1 MHRKDPVTDR
11 QFMRAAVE
19 DPACLS
25 AVVER
30 YRGSLLAFVFRY
42 VGDRETAEDIVQET
56 FLRALRHRQKLA
68 GVRYVST
75 WFHTIAANMAK
86 SELRRRKRWRQ
97 EALAEDEGWIELV
110 DGGAKPD
117 QQTDTWYVQREVAKA
132 IGDLP
137 EKFREPLL
145 LRDLNQLSYGEIASV
160 LKCPEGTIKSRVS
173 RGRRRLQVLLR
184 PLAGE
189 VFALNR

>member
-1 MHRKDPVTDR
+1 M
-11 QFMRAAVE
+11 A
-19 DPACLS
+19 L
-25 AVVER
+25 R
-30 YRGSLLAFVFRY
+30 YRRG
-42 VGDRETAEDIVQET
+42 Q
-56 FLRALRHRQKLA
+56 RQK
-68 GVRYVST
+68 RPRVSV
-75 WFHTIAANMAK
+75 ARSSPGA
-86 SELRRRKRWRQ
+86 RRRKRWRQ

-145 LRDLNQLSYGEIASV
+145 LRDLNQLSYGEIAKV